1 MVLTIVTYGHP
12 VLRKKGARVETITP
26 EVRRLISDLLETM
39 HAADGVGLAAHQV
52 GVPLQVCVID
62 VRQSDRPSTMEVAGQ
77 QVDPA
82 SFMPMVL
89 INPVLT
95 PAGEPVAGGEGCL
108 SFPEIYAEILR
119 PESVIVEALDGS
131 GTPLKF
137 KCSGLLARAI
147 QHEVDHLNGILF
159 IDRMDKATRE
169 ELRTELEALQAATRA
184 QLARSGPANRP

>member
-1 MVLTIVTYGHP
+1 M
-12 VLRKKGARVETITP
+12 RQKGARVETITP
-26 EVRRLISDLLETM
+26 EVRQLISDLLETV

-62 VRQSDRPSTMEVAGQ
+62 VRQSERPSTMEVAGQ
-77 QVDPA
+77 QVDPN

-119 PESVIVEALDGS
+119 PESVIVEALDAS
-131 GTPLKF
+131 GAPLKF
-137 KCSGLLARAI
+137 KCGGLLARAI

-159 IDRMDKATRE
+159 IDRMDRATRE
-169 ELRTELEALQAATRA
+169 ELRPELEALQAATRA
-184 QLARSGPANRP
+184 RLASTGSAAR